1 MHLVRMLHEG
11 AVRHGFASEDSVKL
25 LAGDPFSSWELD
37 DVMPFEHS
45 RLLAPV
51 APSKV
56 VCVGVNYREHCAE
69 MGHELPDEPVIFLKP
84 PTSVIGPG
92 MDIRIPAGFECV
104 DYEAELGV
112 IIGRRTHAITPEMAR
127 DHILGYTCGN
137 DVTNRIV
144 QRKDGQWTRAKGYDT
159 FCPLGPWIE
168 AEIDP
173 MGLRIESYVN
183 GELRQSASTSDMI
196 FNPFELVS
204 FISRVMTL
212 LPGDVVLTGTPAGIG
227 PMKHGDTVEVRIE
240 NVGSLVNTVVRSG
253 DGDLP
258 SCG

>member
-11 AVRHGFASEDSVKL
+11 AVRHGFANEDSVKL
-25 LAGDPFSSWELD
+25 IAGDPFSSWELD
-37 DVMPFEHS
+37 DAMPFERS

-56 VCVGVNYREHCAE
+56 VCVGINYREHGAE

-84 PTSVIGPG
+84 PTAVIGPG
-92 MDIRIPAGFECV
+92 MDIRIPAGFETV
-104 DYEAELGV
+104 DYEAELAV
-112 IIGRRTHAITPEMAR
+112 IIGRRTHAVTPEIAR
-127 DHILGYTCGN
+127 GHILGYTCAN

-168 AEIDP
+168 AEVDP
-173 MGLRIESYVN
+173 VGLRIESYVN
-183 GELRQSASTSDMI
+183 GELKQSANTSDMI
-196 FNPFELVS
+196 FKPFELVS
-204 FISRVMTL
+204 FISHVMTL

-227 PMKHGDTVEVRIE
+227 PMRSGDTVEVRIE
-240 NVGSLVNTVVRSG
+240 SVGSLVNTVV
-253 DGDLP
+253 
-258 SCG
+258 